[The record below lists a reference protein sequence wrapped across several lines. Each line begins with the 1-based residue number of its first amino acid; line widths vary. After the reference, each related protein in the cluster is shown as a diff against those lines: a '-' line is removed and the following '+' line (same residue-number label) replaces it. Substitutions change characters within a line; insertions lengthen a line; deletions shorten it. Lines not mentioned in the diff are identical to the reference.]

1 MLRIRDN
8 VFSHLTEGKMQ
19 IATWLLGGLG
29 SAGLSLVFMLWA
41 TGVRAD
47 IIQSSPGLTEISF
60 QLHVT
65 ANAAGA
71 YAAVTHPEKWWNGEH
86 SYSGSAANMTLEAV
100 AGGCWCEKL
109 PAGGSAQHMR
119 VLAAI
124 PGALLRLTGGLG
136 PLQAQP
142 MTGVMTWSFKD
153 DPKGGS
159 VIDFKYRLAGPSD
172 LPADWP
178 QAVNGVLSGQMQR
191 LQNLLNK
198 GAP

>member
-1 MLRIRDN
+1 MQRDSCSLSRSG
-8 VFSHLTEGKMQ
+8 V
-19 IATWLLGGLG
+19 
-29 SAGLSLVFMLWA
+29 GLSLALILGA
-41 TGVRAD
+41 TCVRAD
-47 IIQSSPGLTEISF
+47 IVQSPPGLTEFSF

-65 ANAAGA
+65 TNAAGA

-86 SYSGSAANMTLEAV
+86 SYSGDAANMSLEAA

-109 PAGGSAQHMR
+109 PAGGSVQHMR

-124 PGALLRLTGGLG
+124 PGSLLRLSGGLG

-142 MTGVMTWSFKD
+142 VTGVMTWSFKD

-159 VIDFKYRLAGPSD
+159 VVDLKYRLAGSTD
-172 LPADWP
+172 LPGDWP
-178 QAVNGVLSGQMQR
+178 QAVNGVLSGQTQR

-198 GAP
+198 GVP

>member
-1 MLRIRDN
+1 MR
-8 VFSHLTEGKMQ
+8 SGS
-19 IATWLLGGLG
+19 WLLSRSGF
-29 SAGLSLVFMLWA
+29 AGLSLAFVLWA
-41 TGVRAD
+41 PGVKAD
-47 IIQSSPGLTEISF
+47 AIQSAPGLTDISF
-60 QLHVT
+60 QLRVKT
-65 ANAAGA
+65 NAASS

-86 SYSGSAANMTLEAV
+86 SYSGDVSNMTLEAV

-119 VLAAI
+119 VLTAI
-124 PGALLRLTGGLG
+124 PGVLLRLSGGLG

-153 DPKGGS
+153 DPAGGS

-172 LPADWP
+172 LPGDWP
-178 QAVNGVLSGQMQR
+178 QAVNGVLSEQLQR
-191 LQNLLNK
+191 LQHLLND

>member
-1 MLRIRDN
+1 
-8 VFSHLTEGKMQ
+8 MQ
-19 IATWLLGGLG
+19 NASRLSNGL
-29 SAGLSLVFMLWA
+29 AAAALSLALVLWA
-41 TGVRAD
+41 TAARAD
-47 IIQSSPGLTEISF
+47 IIQSPPGLTEISF
-60 QLHVT
+60 QLHVAT
-65 ANAAGA
+65 NAAGA

-86 SYSGSAANMTLEAV
+86 SYSGDAANMTLEAV

-124 PGALLRLTGGLG
+124 PGALLRLSGGLG

-153 DPKGGS
+153 DARGGS
-159 VIDFKYRLAGPSD
+159 TIDFKYRLAGSSD
-172 LPADWP
+172 LPANWP

-191 LQNLLNK
+191 LQILLNK
-198 GAP
+198 GTP

>member
-1 MLRIRDN
+1 
-8 VFSHLTEGKMQ
+8 MQ
-19 IATWLLGGLG
+19 SDRWLLSRLG
-29 SAGLSLVFMLWA
+29 SAGLSLALVLWA

-47 IIQSSPGLTEISF
+47 IVQSPPGLTEISF

-65 ANAAGA
+65 TNAAGA

-86 SYSGSAANMTLEAV
+86 SYSGDASNMTLEAA

-109 PAGGSAQHMR
+109 PAGGSVQHMR
-119 VLAAI
+119 VIAAI
-124 PGALLRLTGGLG
+124 PGALLRLSGGLG

-142 MTGVMTWSFKD
+142 MTGVMSWSFKD
-153 DPKGGS
+153 DPAGGS
-159 VIDFKYRLAGPSD
+159 VIDLKYRLAGSSD
-172 LPADWP
+172 LPGNWP
-178 QAVNGVLSGQMQR
+178 QAVNGVLGGQMQR

>member
-1 MLRIRDN
+1 
-8 VFSHLTEGKMQ
+8 MQ
-19 IATWLLGGLG
+19 SGSWLSRLGCAGFGL
-29 SAGLSLVFMLWA
+29 AFVLWA

-47 IIQSSPGLTEISF
+47 IIQSPPGLTEISF
-60 QLHVT
+60 QLRVT
-65 ANAAGA
+65 TNAASS

-86 SYSGSAANMTLEAV
+86 SYSGNASNMTLEAV

-109 PAGGSAQHMR
+109 PAGGSVQHMR

-124 PGALLRLTGGLG
+124 PGTLLRFSGGLG
-136 PLQAQP
+136 PLQEQP

-159 VIDFKYRLAGPSD
+159 VIDFKYWLAGSSD
-172 LPADWP
+172 LPANWP
-178 QAVNGVLSGQMQR
+178 QAVNGVLSGQLQR
-191 LQNLLNK
+191 LQNLLDK

>member
-1 MLRIRDN
+1 MQSGSGLLRRLGRAGFGLAF
-8 VFSHLTEGKMQ
+8 V
-19 IATWLLGGLG
+19 LLA
-29 SAGLSLVFMLWA
+29 AGA
-41 TGVRAD
+41 RAD
-47 IIQSSPGLTEISF
+47 IVQPSPALTEFSF

-86 SYSGSAANMTLEAV
+86 SYSGDAANMTLEAI

-109 PAGGSAQHMR
+109 PAGGSVQHMR

-124 PGALLRLTGGLG
+124 PGALLRLSGGLG
-136 PLQAQP
+136 PLQAEP

-159 VIDFKYRLAGPSD
+159 VIDFKYRLAGSSD

-191 LQNLLNK
+191 LQNFLTK

>member
-1 MLRIRDN
+1 
-8 VFSHLTEGKMQ
+8 MQ
-19 IATWLLGGLG
+19 TGNRLLSRLG
-29 SAGLSLVFMLWA
+29 CAGFVLALAVWA

-47 IIQSSPGLTEISF
+47 IVPSAPGLSEFSF
-60 QLHVT
+60 QLRVT
-65 ANAAGA
+65 PNAASD
-71 YAAVTHPEKWWNGEH
+71 YLAATHPEKWWSGVH
-86 SYSGSAANMTLEAV
+86 SYSGDAANMTLEAI

-109 PAGGSAQHMR
+109 PAGGSVQHMR

-124 PGALLRLTGGLG
+124 PGTLLRLSGGLG

-142 MTGVMTWSFKD
+142 VTGVMSWSFKD

-159 VIDFKYRLAGPSD
+159 TIDFKYRLSGSTD

-178 QAVNGVLSGQMQR
+178 KAVNGVLSGQLQR

>member
-1 MLRIRDN
+1 
-8 VFSHLTEGKMQ
+8 MQ
-19 IATWLLGGLG
+19 TGGWLSRLG
-29 SAGLSLVFMLWA
+29 SVGLSLALLLWA

-47 IIQSSPGLTEISF
+47 IVPSPPGLNVFSF

-65 ANAAGA
+65 ANAAGS

-86 SYSGSAANMTLEAV
+86 SYSGDAANMSLEAA

-109 PAGGSAQHMR
+109 PAGGSVQHMR
-119 VLAAI
+119 VLAAM

-136 PLQAQP
+136 PLQAEP

-153 DPKGGS
+153 DSEGGS
-159 VIDFKYRLAGPSD
+159 VIDFKYRLAGSSD

-191 LQNLLNK
+191 LQNFLTK

>member
-1 MLRIRDN
+1 MRSDR
-8 VFSHLTEGKMQ
+8 T
-19 IATWLLGGLG
+19 LLSGIGY
-29 SAGLSLVFMLWA
+29 AGLSLPFMLWTA
-41 TGVRAD
+41 AAVAD
-47 IIQSSPGLTEISF
+47 IAPSPPGMTEIIF
-60 QLHVT
+60 KLHVKSD
-65 ANAAGA
+65 AAGA

-86 SYSGSAANMTLEAV
+86 SYSGNAANMSLDPV

-109 PAGGSAQHMR
+109 PAGGSVAHMR
-119 VLAAI
+119 VVAAI

-142 MTGVMTWSFKD
+142 VTGVMTWAFKD

-159 VIDFKYRLAGPSD
+159 TVDLKYRLAGSTD

-178 QAVNGVLSGQMQR
+178 QSVNQVLGEQVQR
-191 LQNLLNK
+191 LLHLLDG

>member
-1 MLRIRDN
+1 
-8 VFSHLTEGKMQ
+8 MQ
-19 IATWLLGGLG
+19 SDSWSFGRVG
-29 SAGLSLVFMLWA
+29 SASLSLALALWA

-47 IIQSSPGLTEISF
+47 IIQPSPGLTEISF

-65 ANAAGA
+65 TNAAGA
-71 YAAVTHPEKWWNGEH
+71 YAAATHPEKWWNGEH
-86 SYSGSAANMTLEAV
+86 SYSGDAANMTLEAV

-109 PAGGSAQHMR
+109 PAGGSVQHMR
-119 VLAAI
+119 VLTAI

-159 VIDFKYRLAGPSD
+159 TIDFKYRLAGSSD

-178 QAVNGVLSGQMQR
+178 QAVNGVLSEQLQR

-198 GAP
+198 GTP

>member
-1 MLRIRDN
+1 
-8 VFSHLTEGKMQ
+8 MQ
-19 IATWLLGGLG
+19 SGSWLLGRLG
-29 SAGLSLVFMLWA
+29 SAALSLALVLWA
-41 TGVRAD
+41 TGARAD
-47 IIQSSPGLTEISF
+47 IVQSSPGLTEISF

-65 ANAAGA
+65 ANAASS

-86 SYSGSAANMTLEAV
+86 SYSGDAANMSLEAI

-109 PAGGSAQHMR
+109 PAGGSVQHMR

-124 PGALLRLTGGLG
+124 PGSLLRLSGGLG
-136 PLQAQP
+136 PLQAEP

-159 VIDFKYRLAGPSD
+159 TIDFKYRLAGASD
-172 LPADWP
+172 LSADWP
-178 QAVNGVLSGQMQR
+178 QAVNGVLAGQMQR
-191 LQNLLNK
+191 LQNFLTK

>member
-1 MLRIRDN
+1 MRSD
-8 VFSHLTEGKMQ
+8 S
-19 IATWLLGGLG
+19 WLLGKMGSTGLTL
-29 SAGLSLVFMLWA
+29 ALVLWGA
-41 TGVRAD
+41 GVRAD
-47 IIQSSPGLTEISF
+47 IVQSPPGLSEFSF

-65 ANAAGA
+65 PNAANS
-71 YAAVTHPEKWWNGEH
+71 YAAVTHPEKWWNGAH
-86 SYSGSAANMTLEAV
+86 SFSGDAANMTLEAA

-119 VLAAI
+119 VLTAI
-124 PGALLRLTGGLG
+124 PGALLRLSGGLG
-136 PLQAQP
+136 PLQEQP

-159 VIDFKYRLAGPSD
+159 TIDFKYRLAGASD
-172 LPADWP
+172 LPAGWP

-191 LQNLLNK
+191 LQNFLDK